1 MKDKTSSQ
9 TQDVI
14 AVLDFG
20 SQYTQVIARRIREC
34 NVYSKI
40 YPFNTKASVLKKQG
54 VKGVILSGGPSSV
67 LTKGSPRPD
76 AKVFELGVPVLGI
89 CYGIQ
94 LMAHMLGGGSVA
106 KSPQRE
112 FGHGTLKIGKKS
124 PLFEGLPKTLNVWN
138 SHGDRI
144 DTLPKGFSPIA
155 ATENSSFAAIED
167 RKRGFYGLQF
177 HPEVAHSELGIELL
191 RNFLC
196 KICGAE
202 ANWSMSEYIERKVEE
217 IRETVGKDRVILGLS
232 GGVDSSVAAALIHR
246 AIGKQ
251 LTCVFVD
258 NGLCRLHEREQV
270 EKLYGDH
277 FDLDLRVARKSALF
291 LKKLK
296 GVSDPERKRKIIGR
310 TFVEVFDDVVTKL
323 KKKGNYRFLA
333 QGTLYPDVI
342 ESVAIDGNPAA
353 LIKSHH
359 NVGGLPKKMKLDL
372 LEPLRE
378 LFKDEV
384 RALGSELGL
393 PKEVVWRQPFPGPGL
408 GVRMLG
414 ALNKPGL
421 DVLRKADAI
430 LHEEMMASDLYYKV
444 WQSFCVFLPV
454 KTVGVM
460 GDERTYENVI
470 ALRIVESVD
479 AMTADWARVPNEVL
493 RTISNRI
500 INEVS
505 GVNRV
510 VLDISSKP
518 PSTIEW
524 E

>member
-1 MKDKTSSQ
+1 MPDI
-9 TQDVI
+9 I

-20 SQYTQVIARRIREC
+20 SQYTQVIARRIREA
-34 NVYSKI
+34 NVLSRI
-40 YPFNTKASVLKKQG
+40 YPFNTKANFLRKEG
-54 VKGVILSGGPSSV
+54 IKGVVLSGGPSSV
-67 LTKGSPRPD
+67 LLKNSPRPD
-76 AKVFELGVPVLGI
+76 KKVFDLGIPILGI
-89 CYGIQ
+89 CYGEQ
-94 LMAHMLGGGSVA
+94 LMAHMLGGKVA
-106 KSPQRE
+106 KSTQRE
-112 FGHGTLKIGKKS
+112 FGHGILNISKKGRLYAGLKNTLR
-124 PLFEGLPKTLNVWN
+124 VWN
-138 SHGDRI
+138 SHGDRLEK
-144 DTLPKGFSPIA
+144 LPIGFEAIA
-155 ATENSSFAAIED
+155 STENSPFASIQDAQRD
-167 RKRGFYGLQF
+167 FYGIQF
-177 HPEVAHSELGIELL
+177 HPEVAHSEMGMEVIS
-191 RNFLC
+191 NFLFKVCGC
-196 KICGAE
+196 KTE
-202 ANWSMSEYIERKVEE
+202 WSMASYIEESLAE
-217 IRETVGKDRVILGLS
+217 IRDRVGDERVILGLS

-258 NGLCRLHEREQV
+258 NGLLRLNERAQV
-270 EKLYGDH
+270 EQLYRNH
-277 FDLDLRVARKSALF
+277 FDLDLRVVKKADLF
-291 LKKLK
+291 LRRLK
-296 GVSDPERKRKIIGR
+296 DISDPEKKRKIIGN
-310 TFVEVFDDVVTKL
+310 TFIEVFDQEVKRL
-323 KKKGNYRFLA
+323 KKKGKYTFLA

-342 ESVAIDGNPAA
+342 ESIAIDGNPAA

-359 NVGGLPKKMKLDL
+359 NVGGLPQKMKLKL

-384 RALGSELGL
+384 RELGSQLGL

-408 GVRMLG
+408 GVRVMGSICKKDLE
-414 ALNKPGL
+414 
-421 DVLRKADAI
+421 VLRKADAI
-430 LHEEMMASDLYYKV
+430 LLEEMMAANLYYKL

-479 AMTADWARVPNEVL
+479 AMTADWSRVSYTVL
-493 RTISNRI
+493 RAISNRI

-505 GVNRV
+505 GCNRV